1 MQRNIPPFAL
11 LIAILA
17 SASAFAAVDFG
28 LDRGS
33 GDCSKVS
40 REIINDWF
48 SMKTIMSPN
57 AKSLRRPSERDFQC
71 ISPNYVRD
79 LVQRSSMGQ
88 TKLTCFTSESVGA
101 ICCDKQLRSCAMY
114 TEQRD

>member
-17 SASAFAAVDFG
+17 SASAFGAVDFG

-40 REIINDWF
+40 REIIKDWF
-48 SMKTIMSPN
+48 SMKTIMSAN
-57 AKSLRRPSERDFQC
+57 SKSLSRPSERDFQC
-71 ISPNYVRD
+71 VSPNYVRN
-79 LVQRSSMGQ
+79 LMQRSTMGQ
-88 TKLTCFTSESVGA
+88 TKLTCFKSESAGA
-101 ICCDKQLRSCAMY
+101 ICCDKQVRSCAMY
-114 TEQRD
+114 TGQRD